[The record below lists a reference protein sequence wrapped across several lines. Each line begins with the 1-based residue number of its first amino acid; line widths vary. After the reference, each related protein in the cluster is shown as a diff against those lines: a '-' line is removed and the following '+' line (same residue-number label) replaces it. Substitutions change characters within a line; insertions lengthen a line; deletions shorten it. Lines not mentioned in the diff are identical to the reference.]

1 MALQGYK
8 TTVKIGGSPTNLTS
22 AAMTSYSTSPRTYQV
37 TNSAQR
43 IFSST
48 AALTFKSSSYTLV
61 GSDIASVNYLF
72 GAVTLTTTF
81 TGGANYKG
89 IPKVSGK
96 YIPTSLVAGGHSYK
110 LNQTATLVDV
120 TDYSS
125 SGWTMRQASLR
136 DVDLTVDRFDSL
148 ELTYFNLVNSGG
160 SCLIEIRP
168 GGAGNVARG
177 WFLVDHE
184 NRSGDVNQVE
194 MSEEGFKINFTP
206 GSQSWSWGTP

>member
-1 MALQGYK
+1 
-8 TTVKIGGSPTNLTS
+8 
-22 AAMTSYSTSPRTYQV
+22 
-37 TNSAQR
+37 
-43 IFSST
+43 
-48 AALTFKSSSYTLV
+48 
-61 GSDIASVNYLF
+61 
-72 GAVTLTTTF
+72 
-81 TGGANYKG
+81 
-89 IPKVSGK
+89 VSGK
-96 YIPTSLVAGGHSYK
+96 YLPTSLVAGGHSYK

-148 ELTYFNLVNSGG
+148 DLTYFNLINNGG

-168 GGAGNVARG
+168 GGTGNVARG

-206 GSQSWSWGTP
+206 GSQSWAWGTP